1 MNKLR
6 LVPSIYLSDGKA
18 RLVHAITNQINLTD
32 PVDLAVEL
40 EEIGFD
46 ELLLIDLDGATTG
59 QFSSIE
65 ILNEIA
71 SLTQFEILA
80 GGGIRDES
88 AVKKVFSAGASRVL
102 LNTLPANDR
111 EMMLGLIDIYGNNSF
126 VIGMDVNE
134 NGIVVEGRSKPN
146 EVSIEELIGF
156 YSEVGIYRYILQTID
171 DDGNKVSPD
180 PVLLEN
186 VKSVFHKVRLY
197 AGEGLNDYLQF
208 KILEETGIEGL
219 VIGDE
224 FYTNEELF
232 KGLKRYMF
240 E

>member
-1 MNKLR
+1 MKKLR

>member
-46 ELLLIDLDGATTG
+46 ELLLIDMDGATTG
-59 QFSSIE
+59 HFSSID

-71 SLTQFEILA
+71 SITQFEILA
-80 GGGIRDES
+80 GGGIRDET
-88 AVKKVFSAGASRVL
+88 AVKKVFNAGASRVL
-102 LNTLPANDR
+102 LNTIPANDR

-126 VIGMDVNE
+126 VLGMDVNE

-156 YSEVGIYRYILQTID
+156 YSEFGIDRYILQTID
-171 DDGNKVSPD
+171 DDGNKVPPD

-186 VKSVFHKVRLY
+186 VKSVFHKIRLY

-208 KILEETGIEGL
+208 EILEETGIEGL
-219 VIGDE
+219 IIGDE

-232 KGLKRYMF
+232 KGLKGYMF
-240 E
+240 G